1 MKKTGFTAIL
11 LLLIIILNSCMLAVT
26 PYESGTDDTKPE
38 IPETESGTVT
48 ETGTD
53 DKTTVLPRAYN
64 ADYYK
69 FYDDIMIN
77 TLKEDGLS
85 VVSPVNIYTCMSLL
99 AQTAAGNT
107 QKQMLDALGASDADD
122 LAEKTKNIISSFYR
136 DEEFM
141 KTFSGNSLWLD
152 DRLNVKEDCVNKLK
166 KEYGAKI
173 GEGSFKDQK
182 FIDEMTKWLSDQTG
196 GLLDGKINIEAD
208 DDTRAML
215 LSTLYLSARWR
226 DEFYYDS
233 SDKTRFN
240 DNVYCNYMKNTENGR
255 VYFGDNFTAYR
266 KDMLDYK
273 GAVWFFLP
281 NEDSTVYDVI
291 KSRPIEY
298 IFNGEKKVKNG
309 LEVHLT
315 VPEFDV
321 YSDGNLN
328 GALSACGITE
338 AFSETA
344 SFLPLSDDPLLIDA
358 VSHAARVKVNWE
370 GVEAAAYTGVT
381 YAAAAADPQE
391 EPEKY
396 YFDLY
401 RTFLFVITD
410 RNDVPLFAGTV
421 GDEDVIK
428 LIG

>member
-1 MKKTGFTAIL
+1 MMRIKYILVCISIL
-11 LLLIIILNSCMLAVT
+11 LISATVMSGCMPAVT
-26 PYESGTDDTKPE
+26 PYESGSDDTIPE
-38 IPETESGTVT
+38 ISKTESMTVKETE
-48 ETGTD
+48 TD
-53 DKTTVLPRAYN
+53 DKTTVLPRANN

-77 TLKEDGLS
+77 TLKDGGLK
-85 VVSPVNIYTCMSLL
+85 VVSPVNIYTCMSLV

-107 QKQMLDALGASDADD
+107 QKQILDALGASDAAD
-122 LAEKTKNIISSFYR
+122 LAENTKKITASFYR
-136 DEEFM
+136 NEEFM
-141 KTFSGNSLWLD
+141 KTLSANSLWLD

-173 GEGSFKDQK
+173 GKGSFKDQK
-182 FIDEMTKWLSDQTG
+182 YIDEMKKWLSDQTG
-196 GLLDGKINIEAD
+196 GLLDGRINIEAD
-208 DDTRAML
+208 YDTRAML
-215 LSTLYLSARWR
+215 LSTLYLSARWK

-240 DNVYCNYMKNTENGR
+240 DNVYCNYMKNTENGY
-255 VYFGDNFTAYR
+255 VYFGDNFTAY
-266 KDMLDYK
+266 KKEMLDYK
-273 GAVWFFLP
+273 GSVWFFLP

-291 KSRPIEY
+291 KNRPIEY
-298 IFNGEKKVKNG
+298 IFNGEKKVKGG

-315 VPEFDV
+315 VPEYDV

-328 GALSACGITE
+328 DALSACGITD

-344 SFLPLSDDPLLIDA
+344 NFLPLSDDPLLIDA
-358 VSHAARVKVNWE
+358 VAHAARVKVNWE

-381 YAAAAADPQE
+381 YAAAAADPDG

-396 YFDLY
+396 YFNLY

-410 RNDVPLFAGTV
+410 RNDVPLFAGIV
-421 GDEDVIK
+421 GDDGVK
-428 LIG
+428 